1 MSFLFSKCET
11 NLNPYSSKIHKP
23 LRYKVE
29 KKRTRFIA
37 LKSKTAYRE
46 GPFFFS
52 LVTLLSQ
59 SLALEYLIDL
69 S

>member
-1 MSFLFSKCET
+1 MSFFFSKCET

-37 LKSKTAYRE
+37 SKAKQRI
-46 GPFFFS
+46 GRDRFFQPGNAAFS
-52 LVTLLSQ
+52 IACIGVFN
-59 SLALEYLIDL
+59 
-69 S
+69 

>member
-1 MSFLFSKCET
+1 MSFFLQNACET
-11 NLNPYSSKIHKP
+11 NLNPDSSKIHKP

-46 GPFFFS
+46 GPFFQPGNAAFS
-52 LVTLLSQ
+52 IACIGVFN
-59 SLALEYLIDL
+59 
-69 S
+69 